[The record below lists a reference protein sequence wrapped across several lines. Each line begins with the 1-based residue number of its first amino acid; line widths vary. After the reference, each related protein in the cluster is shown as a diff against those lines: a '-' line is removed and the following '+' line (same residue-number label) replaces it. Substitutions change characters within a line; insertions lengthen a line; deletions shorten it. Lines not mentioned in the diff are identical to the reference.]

1 MTHHKNHPKD
11 LHPPDGGKAGPAPA
25 SQEGA
30 APPLPDPS
38 PPGET
43 VQNLRAGPDA
53 LQAERDDLLARLQR
67 LSAEFVNY
75 QKRVQ
80 RDIAQARE
88 FANEELIK
96 SLLPVVDDMER
107 ALNVARQNQPADD
120 PLRAGMELVHSK
132 ALQTLERFGLTR
144 ISAKEELFDPERH
157 AALMEQP
164 SDRHPPRTV
173 LQELQAGYQLKGRT
187 IRPAHVVVSKEHEPA
202 AQAKDE
208 DQKEGKG

>member
-11 LHPPDGGKAGPAPA
+11 IPPSESRKAGPAPA

-30 APPLPDPS
+30 PPPLPDAS
-38 PPGET
+38 PGDNA
-43 VQNLRAGPDA
+43 QSLR
-53 LQAERDDLLARLQR
+53 AERDDLLGRLQR

-107 ALNVARQNQPADD
+107 ALSVARQNHAADD
-120 PLRAGMELVHSK
+120 PLRKGMELVRDK
-132 ALQTLERFGLTR
+132 ALQALERFGLTR
-144 ISAKEELFDPERH
+144 IKTHEELFDPERH
-157 AALMEQP
+157 SALMEQP

-187 IRPAHVVVSKEHEPA
+187 VRPAHVVVSKESEPS
-202 AQAKDE
+202 AQAKNE
-208 DQKEGKG
+208 DPKEGKG

>member
-11 LHPPDGGKAGPAPA
+11 HPPPEGGKAGPAPA
-25 SQEGA
+25 SPEGA
-30 APPLPDPS
+30 APPLPQ
-38 PPGET
+38 PPLGENA
-43 VQNLRAGPDA
+43 QSLRAGPDA

-96 SLLPVVDDMER
+96 SLLPILDDMER
-107 ALNVARQNQPADD
+107 ALNAARQNHAADD
-120 PLRAGMELVHSK
+120 PLRTGMELVHDK
-132 ALQTLERFGLTR
+132 AFKTLEGFGLTR
-144 ISAKEELFDPERH
+144 ISAQGELFDPERH
-157 AALMEQP
+157 SALMEQP

-187 IRPAHVVVSKEHEPA
+187 IRPAHVVVSKESESP
-202 AQAKDE
+202 AQAKDP
-208 DQKEGKG
+208 KEGKG